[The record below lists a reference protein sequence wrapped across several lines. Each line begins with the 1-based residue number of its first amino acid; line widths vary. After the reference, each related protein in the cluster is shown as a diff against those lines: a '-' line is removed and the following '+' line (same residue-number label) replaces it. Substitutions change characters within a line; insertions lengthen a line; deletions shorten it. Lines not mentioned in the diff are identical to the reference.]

1 MGFNKIGIIIGHE
14 YSTRVRKKS
23 FLVTTFL
30 TPLLFGLCF
39 AIPLLTA
46 FLGSDETFNVKVI
59 DQSGIVAPFLQG
71 DEHLTYTFG
80 DVGEDIDAVRSSLS
94 EKGLYALVVVSPLDS
109 ANMLSVD
116 TYSNEPLN
124 IDVKQDLKHNVNKA
138 VEDYRLGLYNISNLD
153 SILADVKSDITINS
167 MTMTED
173 GRAKE
178 DTVEIYMILAYLM
191 SFLIYIFVF
200 MFGNSVMTSVIEE
213 KSSRVVEVVVSS
225 VRSVELMI
233 GKIVGVAMVALT
245 QFLIW
250 VVVTLLIVTGLSS
263 AVSGR
268 ILKSHQA
275 EIASVTAAATEQAGV
290 SANISDLADVIEM
303 SSAEGENDGVVKVLR
318 QVSDM
323 NWFLIIGSFLIYF
336 ILGYLLYASMF
347 AAVGAAVDNA
357 SEAGQLQMPIT
368 IPLMIGLFIMIS
380 TFQHPSSTLSVWASI
395 IPWTSPMVM
404 LARIPFGTVPSWQL
418 ILSILLLAVTF
429 VATSFLSARI
439 YKVGI
444 LTFGKKNTFKDLFKW
459 MKSDK

>member
-1 MGFNKIGIIIGHE
+1 MGFNKTGIIIGHE

-39 AIPLLTA
+39 AIPVLTA
-46 FLGSDETFNVKVI
+46 FLGSDEKFNVKVI
-59 DQSGIVAPFLQG
+59 DKSGIVTPYLQG
-71 DEHLTYTFG
+71 DEDLTYTFG
-80 DVGEDIDAVRSSLS
+80 SENEDIEAIRSNLS
-94 EKGLYALVVVSPLDS
+94 ENGLYALVVISALDS
-109 ANMLSVD
+109 SNRLSVD
-116 TYSNEPLN
+116 TYSSEPLN
-124 IDVKQDLKHNVNKA
+124 IDIKQDLKHNVNKA

-153 SILADVKSDITINS
+153 SILADVKSDVAINS

-173 GRAKE
+173 GKAKE
-178 DTVEIYMILAYLM
+178 DSVEVYMILAYIM

-200 MFGNSVMTSVIEE
+200 MFGNSVMQSVIEE

-225 VRSVELMI
+225 VRSSELMI
-233 GKIVGVAMVALT
+233 GKIVGVALVALT

-250 VVVTLLIVTGLSS
+250 VIVTVLIVTGIST
-263 AVSGR
+263 AVSGK

-275 EIASVTAAATEQAGV
+275 EIASVTAAATDQMGTSTNIAG
-290 SANISDLADVIEM
+290 LADVLEM
-303 SSAEGENDGVVKVLR
+303 SSVDGENDGVVKILR

-347 AAVGAAVDNA
+347 AAVGAAVDNV
-357 SEAGQLQMPIT
+357 SEAGQLQMPVT
-368 IPLMIGLFIMIS
+368 IPLVIGLFIMLS
-380 TFQHPSSTLSVWASI
+380 TFQHPSSSLSVWASI

-418 ILSILLLAVTF
+418 IVSILLLLVTF
-429 VATSFLSARI
+429 LATSFLSARI

-459 MKSDK
+459 MKTDK

>member
-1 MGFNKIGIIIGHE
+1 MGFNKTGIIIGHE

-39 AIPLLTA
+39 AIPVLTA
-46 FLGSDETFNVKVI
+46 FLGSDEKFNVKVI
-59 DQSGIVAPFLQG
+59 DKSGIVTPYLQG
-71 DEHLTYTFG
+71 DEDLTYTFG
-80 DVGEDIDAVRSSLS
+80 SENEDIEAIRSNLS
-94 EKGLYALVVVSPLDS
+94 ENGLYALVVISALDS
-109 ANMLSVD
+109 SNRLSVD
-116 TYSNEPLN
+116 TYSSEPLN
-124 IDVKQDLKHNVNKA
+124 IDIKQDLKHNVNKA

-153 SILADVKSDITINS
+153 SILADVKSDVAINS

-173 GRAKE
+173 GKAKE
-178 DTVEIYMILAYLM
+178 DSVEVYMILANIM

-200 MFGNSVMTSVIEE
+200 MFGNSVMQSVIEE

-225 VRSVELMI
+225 VRSSELMI
-233 GKIVGVAMVALT
+233 GKIVGVALVALT

-250 VVVTLLIVTGLSS
+250 VIVTVLIVTGIST
-263 AVSGR
+263 AVSGK

-275 EIASVTAAATEQAGV
+275 EIASVTAAATDQMGTSTNIAG
-290 SANISDLADVIEM
+290 LADVLEM
-303 SSAEGENDGVVKVLR
+303 SSVDGENDGVVKILR

-347 AAVGAAVDNA
+347 AAVGAAVDNV
-357 SEAGQLQMPIT
+357 SEAGQLQMPVT
-368 IPLMIGLFIMIS
+368 IPLVIGLFIMLS
-380 TFQHPSSTLSVWASI
+380 TFQHPSSSLSVWASI

-418 ILSILLLAVTF
+418 IVSILLLLVTF
-429 VATSFLSARI
+429 LATTFLSARI

-459 MKSDK
+459 MKTDK